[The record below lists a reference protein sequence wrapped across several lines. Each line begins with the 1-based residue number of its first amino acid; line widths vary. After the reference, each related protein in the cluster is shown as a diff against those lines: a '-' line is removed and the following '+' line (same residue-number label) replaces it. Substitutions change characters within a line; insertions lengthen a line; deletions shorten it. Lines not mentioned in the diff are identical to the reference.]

1 MSAPPVPVTTVEA
14 LYHVVAV
21 VMFVV
26 VCPFR
31 VIVPLIE
38 LAGVEMALPLTFNTM
53 PVGVADIVP
62 TDVPPKVI
70 VPVLLFADR
79 VLLPLVTKTN
89 A

>member
-1 MSAPPVPVTTVEA
+1 MSEPPVPVTTVEA
-14 LYHVVAV
+14 LYHVAAV

-38 LAGVEMALPLTFNTM
+38 LAGVEMLLPLYTM

-70 VPVLLFADR
+70 VPVLLFAG
-79 VLLPLVTKTN
+79 L
-89 A
+89 